1 MVSNIIVSRYSGVP
15 PTSNTPSA
23 RTIAGGPL
31 YSKEDVLPILEL
43 GESAI
48 VPWTQKCASDL
59 KKYELDH
66 SDVIHLINLALAK
79 GEFKGSEWCINKP
92 GGAWAAC
99 DSYRLFEMAWVPA
112 AHKEMLFEYYVK
124 FAIGRTGKVILTVSC
139 HLSEGRW

>member
-1 MVSNIIVSRYSGVP
+1 MIVSRYSGVP

-92 GGAWAAC
+92 GGAWAA
-99 DSYRLFEMAWVPA
+99 
-112 AHKEMLFEYYVK
+112 
-124 FAIGRTGKVILTVSC
+124 
-139 HLSEGRW
+139 